1 MYSHSYKNV
10 SQPKAYI
17 AVHNFDIICLCET
30 YIDSDYNSLE
40 PSGYNLKR
48 PDHCSSNK
56 RESVCI

>member
-30 YIDSDYNSLE
+30 CIDSNDNSLE
-40 PSGYNLKR
+40 PSGHNLKR
-48 PDHCSSNK
+48 PYHTSYNK
-56 RESVCI
+56 RESVCL